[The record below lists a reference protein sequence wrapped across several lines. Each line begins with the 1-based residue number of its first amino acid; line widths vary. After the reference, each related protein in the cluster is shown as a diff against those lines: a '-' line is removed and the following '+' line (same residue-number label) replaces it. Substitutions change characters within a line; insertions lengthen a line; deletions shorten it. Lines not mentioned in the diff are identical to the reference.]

1 MIRFYDLAGARDD
14 CRFSS
19 NCWPVRM
26 ALLHKGLPFEAI
38 PWRFT
43 EKRTQAATSHLKSL
57 RPHTVA
63 AMAQEM
69 P

>member
-1 MIRFYDLAGARDD
+1 MIQLYDLAGARDD

-26 ALLHKGLPFEAI
+26 ALLHKGLSFETI

-43 EKRTQAATSHLKSL
+43 EKQTIAFSSQTIGPRSG
-57 RPHTVA
+57 RR
-63 AMAQEM
+63 
-69 P
+69 

>member
-1 MIRFYDLAGARDD
+1 MIRLYDLAGAHDD

-43 EKRTQAATSHLKSL
+43 EKRT
-57 RPHTVA
+57 
-63 AMAQEM
+63 
-69 P
+69 